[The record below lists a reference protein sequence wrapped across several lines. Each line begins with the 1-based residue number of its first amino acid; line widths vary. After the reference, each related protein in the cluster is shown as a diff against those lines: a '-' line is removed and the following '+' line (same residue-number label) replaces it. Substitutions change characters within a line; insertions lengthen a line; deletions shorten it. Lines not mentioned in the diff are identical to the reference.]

1 MPHACQ
7 NQRGQQVKK
16 FPSARQETRIL
27 KYYEGIGNSS
37 ENSVPDA
44 FLNVSPERI
53 LDVLGQP
60 SLIKVTGTDPQARP
74 LFVSTLLHGDEHSG
88 LIALQRLLAR
98 NRHCGIERT
107 LLILVGNVQAAAQ
120 NKRLL
125 PGQPDFNRIWNSS
138 AAQHAEHAFAHR
150 CIDFARQ
157 SNIFAALDLHN
168 NTGLNPHYA
177 CVANLRKLDLQLAR
191 MFSRNI
197 MLFEKPDTTFGAAFA
212 KIAPTITIEAGLS
225 GDERGIEKIQAL
237 IESLLRQELLAEA
250 PMEHADADLYRNQYC
265 VKLRSEFDLRF
276 ASALELE
283 RGAGQSE
290 NPAADLIAELLLTP
304 SKNPNQL
311 GIAFI
316 REDID
321 RFNFLEIQSDTP
333 IGRVVTF
340 PNAESTPA
348 QGESKSCLPSMFP
361 FEISDCASCAGDI
374 ADSAQSLSSGRPGQ
388 QSGSPIKMYEDGTL
402 YLAPGTIPSML
413 TPKREAVLADCLCY
427 LMQRIPVPNA

>member
-1 MPHACQ
+1 MPA
-7 NQRGQQVKK
+7 RIKEAIKSKEG
-16 FPSARQETRIL
+16 PSARQETRIL
-27 KYYEGIGNSS
+27 KYYEGIGDSS
-37 ENSVPDA
+37 ESSVPNE
-44 FLNVSPERI
+44 FLSVSPERI
-53 LDVLGQP
+53 MDVLGQP
-60 SLIKVTGTDPQARP
+60 SLIKVTGKNSQARP

-88 LIALQRLLAR
+88 LIALQRVLGRSR
-98 NRHCGIERT
+98 NCGIERT

-125 PGQPDFNRIWNSS
+125 PGQPDFNRIWDSS
-138 AAQHAEHAFAHR
+138 AARHPEHAIAHR
-150 CIDFARQ
+150 CIEFARQ

-177 CVANLRKLDLQLAR
+177 CVANLRKHDLQLAR

-250 PMEHADADLYRNQYC
+250 PMEHTDADLYRNQYC

-283 RGAGQSE
+283 RGAGQSDD
-290 NPAADLIAELLLTP
+290 PPADLIAELLLTP
-304 SKNPNQL
+304 SKNPNQI
-311 GIAFI
+311 GVAFI

-321 RFNFLEIQSDTP
+321 RFNFLEIQRDTP

-340 PNAESTPA
+340 PSAESTTA
-348 QGESKSCLPSMFP
+348 QGESKSCFPALFP
-361 FEISDCASCAGDI
+361 FEISDYASCAGDTP
-374 ADSAQSLSSGRPGQ
+374 DSVQSLSSGRPGQ
-388 QSGSPIKMYEDGTL
+388 RSGSPIKMHLDGTL
-402 YLAPGTIPSML
+402 YLAAGTIPSML

-427 LMQRIPVPNA
+427 VMQRIPLPNS